1 MQNWSLACLQ
11 KMIQSTKMNA
21 GMRRKS
27 KSKLVT
33 FLSAQQIGFGGFA
46 KYREINLPRLLCLET
61 RRQNSNPGSSIF

>member
-33 FLSAQQIGFGGFA
+33 FLSAEQIRFGGFA